1 MTDPTHRPRRGD
13 RVTAILYHSGDQLE
27 GVVTGTYVPRDD
39 LPDTEPSTPDDAAW
53 VDTGALDGPLMVKG
67 ASVERIEEEATV
79 RADLRAI
86 RDAAQGLADTVRT
99 ALARDLRGVPR
110 VKFPLL
116 PRLFSPVAVEPEPAQ
131 PDPRHVFV
139 SVRTVPVV
147 AEPSQRHVYHDGEGL
162 TWQTYG
168 QEHDFSE
175 DRMLEIING
184 RGEIVA
190 TYAPGTWL
198 EVRYE
203 TYVDATG
210 QVAP

>member
-1 MTDPTHRPRRGD
+1 MTDPIPHARRGD
-13 RVTAILYHSGDQLE
+13 RVTATLYHSDDE
-27 GVVTGTYVPRDD
+27 TATGTYVPRDD
-39 LPDTEPSTPDDAAW
+39 HPDADPPADAAW
-53 VDTGALDGPLMVKG
+53 VDTGDPQGPLMVK
-67 ASVERIEEEATV
+67 ASSVERLEEEPAI
-79 RADLRAI
+79 RADLRGI
-86 RDAAQGLADTVRT
+86 RDAAQGLADTVRA

-110 VKFPLL
+110 VQLPLL
-116 PRLFSPVAVEPEPAQ
+116 PRLFPPVAVEPEPAQ

-175 DRMLEIING
+175 DRMLEILNG
-184 RGEIVA
+184 REEVIA